1 MDWRI
6 THDPAGDAPS
16 PDYAVPARSH
26 EATKRK
32 LAAAIQVPLWTL
44 SSP

>member
-6 THDPAGDAPS
+6 THDPADDAPS

-26 EATKRK
+26 EAQARRRRH
-32 LAAAIQVPLWTL
+32 QRPLVD
-44 SSP
+44 PQ